1 MKKHTSNKIGLGL
14 FVAAALI
21 LFIIGIYYVGERQ
34 QIFRETSHI
43 TTVFRNVNGLQPGN
57 NVRYAGIDIG
67 IVDNIVQ
74 TNDTSVKV
82 DMQIDDRSRRFIK
95 KDAKASIGSDGLMGN
110 KIIII
115 VPGAA
120 SNDEISNNDAIGSI
134 APIDMDA
141 LMFKLK
147 ATGDNLSSIT
157 GDLATIMKNIRT
169 GKGTIGMLFTDSVF
183 AHNLG
188 SAIVNVKQGAQGF
201 KQNMDAAGNSFLLR
215 GYLKKKEKEKE
226 KKKEESK

>member
-1 MKKHTSNKIGLGL
+1 MKKNTSNKIGLGL

-215 GYLKKKEKEKE
+215 GYLKKKEK
-226 KKKEESK
+226 